1 MQTRD
6 SVVRRLRAE
15 DIERVDAMIAAAFG
29 RPGRP
34 QPPPDAVP
42 AGEIRYVVERDGA
55 IAGFGGGRSYG
66 AVGYVGPMAVDA
78 AWRRRG
84 VGLALLEAL
93 VLNLERLGCR
103 SILLDATE
111 LGAPLYER
119 FGFVDADRTDVYERD
134 GGPFGPGSPSVDKA
148 DLERANLIDV
158 RVAGCDRSA
167 ALDAFAR
174 EPSARL
180 VVCEAGYV
188 LAHRRVLGPW
198 LATDRATARL
208 LFETIV
214 RECPHLEAVFVPAS
228 NHGAAPIVAAHGFRL
243 VRSLRHMRYGAPSPM
258 RRDCIFGQ
266 GSLGHG

>member
-1 MQTRD
+1 MQTRGRG
-6 SVVRRLRAE
+6 VRRLRAE
-15 DIERVDAMIAAAFG
+15 DVGRVDAMIAAAFG

-42 AGEIRYVVERDGA
+42 AAEIRYVVEYGGT

-78 AWRRRG
+78 AWRRQGIGR
-84 VGLALLEAL
+84 ALLEAI

-103 SILLDATE
+103 SIL

-119 FGFVDADRTDVYERD
+119 FGFVDADRTEIYERD
-134 GGPFGPGSPSVDKA
+134 AGPFRAGSPSVDPT
-148 DLERANLIDV
+148 DLERASLIDV
-158 RVAGCDRSA
+158 RIAGCDRTS

-174 EPSARL
+174 EPAARL

-198 LATDRATARL
+198 LAEDRATARL
-208 LFETIV
+208 LFETILQ
-214 RECPHLEAVFVPAS
+214 ECPHLEAVFVPAS
-228 NHGAAPIVAAHGFRL
+228 NRGAAPIVTAHGFRL
-243 VRSLRHMRYGAPSPM
+243 VRSLRHMVYGAPSPM
-258 RRDCIFGQ
+258 RRESIFGQ